1 MFKCKVT
8 NLIRLFFFC
17 FDPRNKEFSC
27 FFFHSHCNIICAAKQ
42 IQDIKSA
49 GGKYLERPNDRKGYY
64 YDIVTRQKTRPFVAN
79 QGGGEW
85 RP

>member
-8 NLIRLFFFC
+8 NLIRLFFFF

-49 GGKYLERPNDRKGYY
+49 GGKYLERPKRLLL
-64 YDIVTRQKTRPFVAN
+64 
-79 QGGGEW
+79 
-85 RP
+85 